1 MEKQDNWLIF
11 FELEEL
17 KHKTRTATWT
27 NFAPLGLHSGLPGC
41 LLDAWR
47 LRGMRGKSFTKIG
60 NSLCYAHTAGCFLAS
75 LLVDRAFRAR
85 LGRIRCLRPSWA
97 PIGTLLGV
105 FGHALGRSWET
116 LGSSWGALGELLGGS
131 WELLEGSWGTLG
143 SCTS

>member
-27 NFAPLGLHSGLPGC
+27 NFVPLGLHSGLPGC

-60 NSLCYAHTAGCFLAS
+60 NMLEKRRGKKLEKNGKIWMVGSKVRPEGRKLTSRCAK
-75 LLVDRAFRAR
+75 LV
-85 LGRIRCLRPSWA
+85 PS
-97 PIGTLLGV
+97 
-105 FGHALGRSWET
+105 
-116 LGSSWGALGELLGGS
+116 GALDAKNGVQEVQVGHK
-131 WELLEGSWGTLG
+131 T
-143 SCTS
+143 C